1 MHRQYIGNASLK
13 TSLKGEPVV
22 NIPIPPHGR
31 RRGGRRF
38 GPGGNVPF
46 GPAPGF
52 NVGFGP
58 ADAPPPGG
66 PHPDPDAEF
75 GPEFGPG
82 FPPGSGPGFRR
93 GVRHGAGRGMRA
105 FGPGFGPGGPGFGPG
120 GPAGP
125 GFGGSRG
132 RGGRGRRG
140 NVRAAV
146 LALLAEEPRHG
157 YAIMTELAERSGGL
171 WRPSPG
177 SVYPVLQQL
186 QDEGLVLVEE
196 ADGRRVFTLSEAG
209 RSYVT
214 EHPDEMAE
222 PWRVAESGP
231 MQRAQS
237 LMFSVQALG
246 AAADQMARL
255 GTDEQAAQAVAALD
269 EARKRLYR
277 ILGGETE

>member
-1 MHRQYIGNASLK
+1 
-13 TSLKGEPVV
+13 V
-22 NIPIPPHGR
+22 NIPLPPHGR

-38 GPGGNVPF
+38 GPGGSVPF

-58 ADAPPPGG
+58 GDPPPPPPGG
-66 PHPDPDAEF
+66 PSLEEGGPFGFAEF
-75 GPEFGPG
+75 GPESGPEFRPGFGPG
-82 FPPGSGPGFRR
+82 FGPGFRR
-93 GVRHGAGRGMRA
+93 GMRHGPRGMRG

-120 GPAGP
+120 GPGP
-125 GFGGSRG
+125 GGPGGPRG
-132 RGGRGRRG
+132 RGGRSRRG

-157 YAIMTELAERSGGL
+157 YAIMTELGERSGGL

-196 ADGRRVFTLSEAG
+196 ADGRRIFTLSEAG
-209 RSYVT
+209 RSYVA
-214 EHPDEMAE
+214 EHPEEMAE

-246 AAADQMARL
+246 AAADQVARL
-255 GTDEQAAQAVAALD
+255 GTEEQATQAVAALD